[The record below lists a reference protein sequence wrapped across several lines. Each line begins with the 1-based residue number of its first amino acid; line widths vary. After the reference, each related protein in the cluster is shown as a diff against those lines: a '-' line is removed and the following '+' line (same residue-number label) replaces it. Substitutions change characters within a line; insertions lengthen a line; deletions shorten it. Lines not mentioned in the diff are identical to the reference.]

1 MKKLLFIILIIIG
14 GICIV
19 SYNYYAEPSQRPPY
33 KFHHFISSD
42 TLNIA
47 FIGDSWALL
56 HRNHSCLIDKILEDS
71 LNQTVKIYSYGLS
84 GMTSKMIYENMFNNE
99 DFKHFLQKRNYKY
112 CYISAGINDTYKKMS
127 KDYYAKSMEALLRF
141 FIYNNVTPILI
152 DIPDYN
158 IEKCYQR
165 QTVTRKAL
173 RQLSMFVNN
182 TPIDCKHLFRKTL
195 DSILTDYKG
204 KVILLHYKEWNS
216 HYAKDLQ
223 LFYQEDGLH
232 LNSAGYSALDRQIGL
247 CLLKQANYSFK
258 KKTELRN
265 YQVKI
270 P

>member
-112 CYISAGINDTYKKMS
+112 CYISAGINDTNMKMS
-127 KDYYAKSMEALLRF
+127 VSYYKISMDYIIQL
-141 FIYNNVTPILI
+141 LI
-152 DIPDYN
+152 DNHIRPIIQEIPDYD
-158 IEKCYQR
+158 ITSTFYRQR
-165 QTVTRKAL
+165 FIKRLFLHFSSWITN
-173 RQLSMFVNN
+173 S
-182 TPIDCKHLFRKTL
+182 PIDCKQLFREALDDLIIEKGYADNVSIIRYKSWNKDKSKDWNSLYLEDRMHLNAKGYAVL
-195 DSILTDYKG
+195 DSAIAMD
-204 KVILLHYKEWNS
+204 II
-216 HYAKDLQ
+216 Q
-223 LFYQEDGLH
+223 
-232 LNSAGYSALDRQIGL
+232 
-247 CLLKQANYSFK
+247 
-258 KKTELRN
+258 
-265 YQVKI
+265 KI
-270 P
+270 NTN